1 MKSFSKR
8 SDANSSDNGKQRPLG
23 RAFYSAIPA
32 IVRIGDDGI
41 WETVG

>member
-1 MKSFSKR
+1 VLAAIGAKAHNA
-8 SDANSSDNGKQRPLG
+8 DIGKQRPLG